1 LILFLFIYVGSK
13 EKYQLKREKQMLK
26 EEFLKNDIAEDIGR
40 GDLFSRISESK
51 EIRAYILAKSD
62 GVFAGREYIDV
73 LAKMYDLSLLW
84 EVKDGDSFKKGD
96 KLLFVSGDS
105 KSILSLERSILD
117 IALHASSI
125 ATLTAQYA
133 EAIKE
138 TGVKLLDTRKTRP
151 LLREFEKYAVRCG
164 GGINHRMG
172 LDDCL
177 MLKDTHLQTIDDL
190 DVFMQEVRQKIPF
203 TSKVEIECED
213 LEMVKKAMKAGAD
226 IVMCDNMSMDAIK
239 EVVTFRNENYPHI
252 LLEAS
257 GNVTLETIEAI
268 AKTGVDAISSGSI
281 IHQANWIDLSMKVE
295 S

>member
-1 LILFLFIYVGSK
+1 
-13 EKYQLKREKQMLK
+13 
-26 EEFLKNDIAEDIGR
+26 
-40 GDLFSRISESK
+40 
-51 EIRAYILAKSD
+51 
-62 GVFAGREYIDV
+62 
-73 LAKMYDLSLLW
+73 MYDLSLMW
-84 EVKDGDSFKKGD
+84 EIKDGETFKKGK

-105 KSILSLERSILD
+105 KKILSLERSILD
-117 IALHASSI
+117 IALHASSV
-125 ATLTAQYA
+125 ASLTSAYV
-133 EAIKE
+133 EAIAH

-190 DVFMQEVRQKIPF
+190 DMFMQEVKTKIPF
-203 TSKVEIECED
+203 TSKIEIECED
-213 LEMVKKAMKAGAD
+213 LVMVKRAMKAGAD
-226 IVMCDNMSMDAIK
+226 IVMCDNMSLEKMK
-239 EVVTFRNENYPHI
+239 EVVAYRNDNYPHI

-268 AKTGVDAISSGSI
+268 AQTGVDAISSGAI

-295 S
+295 A